1 MCTIQVHQRIEE
13 FRDNLPVIQTLG
25 KPDMKERHW
34 EKVSENVGF
43 PLKADAA
50 LTLARIIDFGLG
62 DYNSKFQVI
71 SESATKENNLE
82 KALNKMIEEWV
93 TMEFSVVPYRL
104 TKPSLNLLEI
114 YFFST
119 AGRAEHTFYH
129 PSTTSN
135 FCWTTISSKRKQ

>member
-1 MCTIQVHQRIEE
+1 MHQRIEE

-25 KPDMKERHW
+25 NPDMKERHW

-82 KALNKMIEEWV
+82 KALNKMIEEWI
-93 TMEFSVVPYRL
+93 TIEFSVVPYRF
-104 TKPSLNLLEI
+104 E
-114 YFFST
+114 
-119 AGRAEHTFYH
+119 E
-129 PSTTSN
+129 
-135 FCWTTISSKRKQ
+135 TIRTIF

>member
-1 MCTIQVHQRIEE
+1 MIQVHQRIEE

-25 KPDMKERHW
+25 NPDMKERHW

-104 TKPSLNLLEI
+104 TKPNV
-114 YFFST
+114 
-119 AGRAEHTFYH
+119 
-129 PSTTSN
+129 
-135 FCWTTISSKRKQ
+135 

>member
-25 KPDMKERHW
+25 NPDMKERHW

-104 TKPSLNLLEI
+104 TKPSLNLREI

>member
-1 MCTIQVHQRIEE
+1 MHQRIEE

-25 KPDMKERHW
+25 NPDMKERHW

-104 TKPSLNLLEI
+104 TKPKARFPQDFILI
-114 YFFST
+114 ST
-119 AGRAEHTFYH
+119 AGRAELIFYH

-135 FCWTTISSKRKQ
+135 FCSTTT